1 MLLTL
6 MCGLFI
12 EQLTVVKNFLKP
24 VLNEVSKLE
33 GFVVF

>member
-12 EQLTVVKNFLKP
+12 EQLTVLNAGLKNFLK
-24 VLNEVSKLE
+24 LFLYEVSK
-33 GFVVF
+33 F